1 MQKPKSIRSKLLMC
15 HYYSYSV
22 ISEYVLNIEIPKH
35 QSTDMRGTIKFAQNI
50 LPSVEKIFV
59 FSDDALTS
67 SRHDHLVL
75 HRNLSVE
82 RFAIEGWLSS
92 CHASFALSRSG

>member
-1 MQKPKSIRSKLLMC
+1 MQKPKPKRSKLLMC

-22 ISEYVLNIEIPKH
+22 ISEYVLSIEIPKH

-59 FSDDALTS
+59 FSDDDLDDMLYS
-67 SRHDHLVL
+67 LVGG
-75 HRNLSVE
+75 E
-82 RFAIEGWLSS
+82 WEAFEFI
-92 CHASFALSRSG
+92 RSTTAA